1 MLPILSEIEFSEIVP
16 IAESATHRFVLE
28 AGINAMI
35 AENGRGKTTLCDVI
49 ERALCSDAHA
59 QRYSAFAK
67 KRKTKSA
74 FIKSTWIADKEIT
87 LHQALT
93 DAGIRT
99 KIREK
104 GKSEKS
110 LSKQEYSNYLA
121 RTFHLS
127 LPEFQNLFQSLYYK
141 REDDHA
147 LLGRTEETE
156 VHLMSFFK
164 LLNKYTAGSPDDIK
178 LRNKILEKNREKK
191 VIQDEIKKLEDDENR
206 IRSIMDAIGISEVS
220 EAILDAKHE
229 DIKKRIK
236 QKQEELEELEEKKNE
251 LEHEAEAISEKLQ
264 QIRDKNYEIMR
275 EVDKARAKK
284 SNLEKEKFKIEKEIE
299 AASKVGNEKYES
311 LKSKV
316 NNNPRCEFCGTNIAE
331 TWNQRLQ
338 AGCPLC
344 GTEWARL
351 PRELREG
358 ILKEPEVPETEGLEK
373 EIEIINIKITEAKQ
387 EITEKELKFKEAKE
401 QEKIIQQKVAEIKA
415 KIKMR
420 ERDIKSKTSEMHSL
434 SKQETAILTQK
445 EFLTSKVNL
454 QAILSKKL
462 KLQEILEK
470 LEEELAELKEQENVS
485 NERSQILENFRST
498 TMQIFGY
505 SIVINPRDKAITLM
519 ADHSTRAYESLS
531 GGEKYFIDIC
541 LRISVWKY
549 LLENG
554 FTRQGMLIIDSPES
568 SLDERR
574 LEMLANV
581 LNEQNHKFLFI
592 VTTRN
597 QAFYEKLKAK
607 ELILRKK
614 MVQTS
619 LFDFIQP

>member
-1 MLPILSEIEFSEIVP
+1 
-16 IAESATHRFVLE
+16 
-28 AGINAMI
+28 
-35 AENGRGKTTLCDVI
+35 
-49 ERALCSDAHA
+49 
-59 QRYSAFAK
+59 
-67 KRKTKSA
+67 
-74 FIKSTWIADKEIT
+74 
-87 LHQALT
+87 
-93 DAGIRT
+93 
-99 KIREK
+99 
-104 GKSEKS
+104 
-110 LSKQEYSNYLA
+110 
-121 RTFHLS
+121 
-127 LPEFQNLFQSLYYK
+127 
-141 REDDHA
+141 
-147 LLGRTEETE
+147 
-156 VHLMSFFK
+156 
-164 LLNKYTAGSPDDIK
+164 KYTAGSPDDIK